1 MERYDYRAAMAA
13 DVASWIS
20 DNYNAAEIA
29 EKLED
34 RDAWEEELNDE
45 LWIVD
50 SVTGNGSGSYW
61 FSSWKASE
69 ALFHNWDLMAEAMS
83 ELCCDCNAIEKG
95 PEWADVTIRC
105 YLLSEA
111 IYTALDALEEECG
124 DAE

>member
-61 FSSWKASE
+61 FSSRKASE
-69 ALFHNWDLMAEAMS
+69 ALCHNWDLMAEAMS
-83 ELCCDCNAIEKG
+83 ELCCDCNSIEK
-95 PEWADVTIRC
+95 
-105 YLLSEA
+105 
-111 IYTALDALEEECG
+111 ALNG
-124 DAE
+124 QT